1 MTFRLVREQ
10 AAEGVPA
17 AVACRV
23 LKVSESG
30 YHAARS
36 RPPSR
41 RETADHA
48 LISTLREIHRDSRG
62 TYGVRR
68 VHAELRL
75 GRHLTIGHGRVERLM
90 RQAGL
95 QGVHHRRW
103 RRSGGNRLPAVFQ
116 DHVQRQ
122 FVADRP
128 DKLWVTDITQHRT
141 GEGWV
146 YCAAVIDVFSRR
158 CVGWSIADHLPTEL
172 VIDAVD
178 MARIRRRPEGTV
190 LHSDRGTQGG
200 FNWSS
205 QHHEFVEVSVGSS
218 SAGSRSGAA
227 SETSIAGASEVHT
240 ARGCSVLERDR
251 EGAIA
256 RGSICRCWRGAG
268 SGWPMVPQRWRHATV
283 RYECATLGPLPVFLG
298 A

>member
-1 MTFRLVREQ
+1 MTFRLVRDL

-30 YHAARS
+30 YHAAKS

-41 RETADHA
+41 RETADKA
-48 LISTLREIHRDSRG
+48 LTATLHEIHHDSRG

-103 RRSGGNRLPAVFQ
+103 RRSGGNRLPAPFQ
-116 DHVQRQ
+116 DHVQRK

-158 CVGWSIADHLPTEL
+158 CVGWSIADHLRTEL

-190 LHSDRGTQGG
+190 LHSDRGTQFTSWLFGTRMREAGLMGSMGKVASAYDNALMESFWGSMQIELLDRRAWSTRRELATAMFEWIEG
-200 FNWSS
+200 FYNRRRRHSALGYLS
-205 QHHEFVEVSVGSS
+205 PDEFETLHKS
-218 SAGSRSGAA
+218 AA
-227 SETSIAGASEVHT
+227 SAA
-240 ARGCSVLERDR
+240 
-251 EGAIA
+251 
-256 RGSICRCWRGAG
+256 
-268 SGWPMVPQRWRHATV
+268 
-283 RYECATLGPLPVFLG
+283 
-298 A
+298 

>member
-1 MTFRLVREQ
+1 MTFRLVRDL

-23 LKVSESG
+23 LHVSESG
-30 YHAARS
+30 YHAAKS

-41 RETADHA
+41 RETADKA
-48 LISTLREIHRDSRG
+48 LTATLHEIHHDSRG

-158 CVGWSIADHLPTEL
+158 CVGWSIADHLRTEL
-172 VIDAVD
+172 VLDAVD

-190 LHSDRGTQGG
+190 LHSDRGTQFTSWLFGTRMREAGLMGSMGKVASAYDNALMESFWGSMQIELLDRRAWSTRRELATAMFEWIEG
-200 FNWSS
+200 FYNRRRRHSALGYLS
-205 QHHEFVEVSVGSS
+205 PDEFETLHKS
-218 SAGSRSGAA
+218 AA
-227 SETSIAGASEVHT
+227 SAA
-240 ARGCSVLERDR
+240 
-251 EGAIA
+251 
-256 RGSICRCWRGAG
+256 
-268 SGWPMVPQRWRHATV
+268 
-283 RYECATLGPLPVFLG
+283 
-298 A
+298 

>member
-1 MTFRLVREQ
+1 MTFRLVRDL

-23 LKVSESG
+23 LHVSESG

-41 RETADHA
+41 RETADLA
-48 LISTLREIHRDSRG
+48 LISTLREIHHDSRG
-62 TYGVRR
+62 TYGIRR

-158 CVGWSIADHLPTEL
+158 CVGWSIADHLRTEL
-172 VIDAVD
+172 VLDAVD

-190 LHSDRGTQGG
+190 LHSDRGTQFTSWLFGTRMREAGLMGSMGKVASAYDNALMESFWGSMQIELLDRRAWSTRRELATAMFEWIEG
-200 FNWSS
+200 FYNRRRRHSALGYLS
-205 QHHEFVEVSVGSS
+205 PDEFETLHK
-218 SAGSRSGAA
+218 SAVTAA
-227 SETSIAGASEVHT
+227 
-240 ARGCSVLERDR
+240 
-251 EGAIA
+251 
-256 RGSICRCWRGAG
+256 
-268 SGWPMVPQRWRHATV
+268 
-283 RYECATLGPLPVFLG
+283 
-298 A
+298 

>member
-1 MTFRLVREQ
+1 MTFRLVREL

-41 RETADHA
+41 RETADKA
-48 LISTLREIHRDSRG
+48 LTATLHEIHRDSRG

-75 GRHLTIGHGRVERLM
+75 GRHLAVGHGRVERLM

-103 RRSGGNRLPAVFQ
+103 RRSGGSRLPAPFQ

-158 CVGWSIADHLPTEL
+158 CVGWSIADHLRTEL
-172 VIDAVD
+172 VLDAVD

-190 LHSDRGTQGG
+190 LHSDRGAQFTSWLFGTRMREAGLMGSMGKVASAYDNALMESFWGSMQIELLDRRAWSTRRELATAMFEWIEG
-200 FNWSS
+200 FYNRRRRHSALGYLS
-205 QHHEFVEVSVGSS
+205 PDEFETLHK
-218 SAGSRSGAA
+218 SAATAA
-227 SETSIAGASEVHT
+227 
-240 ARGCSVLERDR
+240 
-251 EGAIA
+251 
-256 RGSICRCWRGAG
+256 
-268 SGWPMVPQRWRHATV
+268 
-283 RYECATLGPLPVFLG
+283 
-298 A
+298 

>member
-1 MTFRLVREQ
+1 MTFRLVRDL

-103 RRSGGNRLPAVFQ
+103 RRSGGNRLPAPFQ
-116 DHVQRQ
+116 DHVQRK

-158 CVGWSIADHLPTEL
+158 CVGWSIADHLRTEL

-190 LHSDRGTQGG
+190 LHSDRGTQFTSWLFGTRMREAGLMGSMGKVASAYDNALMESFWGSMQIELLDRRAWSTRRELATAMFEWIEG
-200 FNWSS
+200 FYNRRRRHSALGYLS
-205 QHHEFVEVSVGSS
+205 PDEFETLHKS
-218 SAGSRSGAA
+218 AA
-227 SETSIAGASEVHT
+227 SAA
-240 ARGCSVLERDR
+240 
-251 EGAIA
+251 
-256 RGSICRCWRGAG
+256 
-268 SGWPMVPQRWRHATV
+268 
-283 RYECATLGPLPVFLG
+283 
-298 A
+298 

>member
-1 MTFRLVREQ
+1 MTFRLVRDL

-23 LKVSESG
+23 LHVSESG

-158 CVGWSIADHLPTEL
+158 CVGWSIADHLRTEL
-172 VIDAVD
+172 VLDAVD

-190 LHSDRGTQGG
+190 LHSDRGTQFTSWLFGTRMREAGLMGSMGKVASAYDNALMESFWGSMQIELLDRRAWSTRRELATAMFEWIEG
-200 FNWSS
+200 FYNRRRRHSALGYLS
-205 QHHEFVEVSVGSS
+205 PDEFETLHK
-218 SAGSRSGAA
+218 SAVTAA
-227 SETSIAGASEVHT
+227 
-240 ARGCSVLERDR
+240 
-251 EGAIA
+251 
-256 RGSICRCWRGAG
+256 
-268 SGWPMVPQRWRHATV
+268 
-283 RYECATLGPLPVFLG
+283 
-298 A
+298 

>member
-1 MTFRLVREQ
+1 MTFRLVREL

-30 YHAARS
+30 YHAAKS

-41 RETADHA
+41 RDASDQA
-48 LISTLREIHRDSRG
+48 LTSVLHEIHRDSRG

-75 GRHLTIGHGRVERLM
+75 
-90 RQAGL
+90 
-95 QGVHHRRW
+95 
-103 RRSGGNRLPAVFQ
+103 
-116 DHVQRQ
+116 
-122 FVADRP
+122 

-158 CVGWSIADHLPTEL
+158 CVGWSIADHLRTEL
-172 VIDAVD
+172 VLDAVD

-190 LHSDRGTQGG
+190 LHSDRGTQFTSWLFGTRMREAGLMGSMGKVASAYDNALMESFWGSMQIELLDRRAWATRSELATAMFEWIEG
-200 FNWSS
+200 FYNRRRRHSALGYLS
-205 QHHEFVEVSVGSS
+205 PDEFETLHK
-218 SAGSRSGAA
+218 SAAVAA
-227 SETSIAGASEVHT
+227 
-240 ARGCSVLERDR
+240 
-251 EGAIA
+251 
-256 RGSICRCWRGAG
+256 
-268 SGWPMVPQRWRHATV
+268 
-283 RYECATLGPLPVFLG
+283 
-298 A
+298 

>member
-1 MTFRLVREQ
+1 MTFRLVRDL

-23 LKVSESG
+23 LHVSESG

-75 GRHLTIGHGRVERLM
+75 GRQLTIGHGRVERLM

-158 CVGWSIADHLPTEL
+158 CVGWSIADHLRTEL
-172 VIDAVD
+172 VLDAVD

-190 LHSDRGTQGG
+190 LHSDRGAQFTSWLFGTRMREAGLMGSMGKVASAYDNALMESFWGSMQIELLDRRAWGTRRELATAMFEWIEG
-200 FNWSS
+200 FYNRRRRHSALGYLS
-205 QHHEFVEVSVGSS
+205 PDEFETLHK
-218 SAGSRSGAA
+218 SAVTAA
-227 SETSIAGASEVHT
+227 
-240 ARGCSVLERDR
+240 
-251 EGAIA
+251 
-256 RGSICRCWRGAG
+256 
-268 SGWPMVPQRWRHATV
+268 
-283 RYECATLGPLPVFLG
+283 
-298 A
+298 

>member
-1 MTFRLVREQ
+1 MTFRLVRDL

-75 GRHLTIGHGRVERLM
+75 GRQLTIGHGRVERLM

-158 CVGWSIADHLPTEL
+158 CVGWSIADHLRTEL
-172 VIDAVD
+172 VLDAVD

-190 LHSDRGTQGG
+190 LHSDRGTQFTSWLFGTRMREAGLMGSMGKVASAYDNALMESFWGSMQIELLDRRAWGTRRELATAMFEWIEG
-200 FNWSS
+200 FYNRRRRHSALGYLS
-205 QHHEFVEVSVGSS
+205 PDEFETLHKS
-218 SAGSRSGAA
+218 AA
-227 SETSIAGASEVHT
+227 SAA
-240 ARGCSVLERDR
+240 
-251 EGAIA
+251 
-256 RGSICRCWRGAG
+256 
-268 SGWPMVPQRWRHATV
+268 
-283 RYECATLGPLPVFLG
+283 
-298 A
+298 

>member
-1 MTFRLVREQ
+1 MTFRLVRDL

-75 GRHLTIGHGRVERLM
+75 GRQLTIGHGRVERLM

-158 CVGWSIADHLPTEL
+158 CVGWSIADHLRTEL
-172 VIDAVD
+172 VLDAVD
-178 MARIRRRPEGTV
+178 MACIRRRPEGTV
-190 LHSDRGTQGG
+190 LHSGRGTQSTSWLFGTLMREAGLMGSMGKVASAYDNALMESFWGSMQIELLDRRAWGTRRELATAMFEWIEG
-200 FNWSS
+200 FYNRRRRHSALGYLS
-205 QHHEFVEVSVGSS
+205 PDEFETLHKS
-218 SAGSRSGAA
+218 AA
-227 SETSIAGASEVHT
+227 SAA
-240 ARGCSVLERDR
+240 
-251 EGAIA
+251 
-256 RGSICRCWRGAG
+256 
-268 SGWPMVPQRWRHATV
+268 
-283 RYECATLGPLPVFLG
+283 
-298 A
+298 

>member
-1 MTFRLVREQ
+1 MTFRLVRDL

-23 LKVSESG
+23 LHVSESG
-30 YHAARS
+30 YHAAKS

-41 RETADHA
+41 RETADKA
-48 LISTLREIHRDSRG
+48 LTATLHEIHRDSRG

-128 DKLWVTDITQHRT
+128 DTLWVTDITQHRT

-158 CVGWSIADHLPTEL
+158 CVGWSIADHLRTEL
-172 VIDAVD
+172 VLDAVD

-190 LHSDRGTQGG
+190 LHSDRGTQFTSWLFGTRMREAG
-200 FNWSS
+200 LM
-205 QHHEFVEVSVGSS
+205 GSMGKVA
-218 SAGSRSGAA
+218 SA
-227 SETSIAGASEVHT
+227 
-240 ARGCSVLERDR
+240 
-251 EGAIA
+251 
-256 RGSICRCWRGAG
+256 
-268 SGWPMVPQRWRHATV
+268 
-283 RYECATLGPLPVFLG
+283 
-298 A
+298 

>member
-1 MTFRLVREQ
+1 MTFRLVRDL

-75 GRHLTIGHGRVERLM
+75 GRQLTIGHGRVERLM

-158 CVGWSIADHLPTEL
+158 CVGWSIADHLRTEL
-172 VIDAVD
+172 VLDAVD

-190 LHSDRGTQGG
+190 LHSDRGTQFTSWLFGTRMREAGLMGSMGKVASAYDNALMESFWGSMQIELLDRRAWGMRRELATAMFEWIEG
-200 FNWSS
+200 FYNRRRRHSALGYLS
-205 QHHEFVEVSVGSS
+205 PDEFETLHKS
-218 SAGSRSGAA
+218 AA
-227 SETSIAGASEVHT
+227 SAA
-240 ARGCSVLERDR
+240 
-251 EGAIA
+251 
-256 RGSICRCWRGAG
+256 
-268 SGWPMVPQRWRHATV
+268 
-283 RYECATLGPLPVFLG
+283 
-298 A
+298 

>member
-1 MTFRLVREQ
+1 MTFRLVREL

-30 YHAARS
+30 YHAAKS

-41 RETADHA
+41 RDASDQA
-48 LISTLREIHRDSRG
+48 LTSVLHEIHRDSRG

-75 GRHLTIGHGRVERLM
+75 GRHLAVGHGRVERLM

-103 RRSGGNRLPAVFQ
+103 RRSGGSRLPAPFQ

-122 FVADRP
+122 FVADQP

-158 CVGWSIADHLPTEL
+158 CVGWSIADHLRTEL
-172 VIDAVD
+172 VLDAVD

-190 LHSDRGTQGG
+190 LHSDRGTQFTSWLFGTRMRVK
-200 FNWSS
+200 SL
-205 QHHEFVEVSVGSS
+205 EVV
-218 SAGSRSGAA
+218 
-227 SETSIAGASEVHT
+227 
-240 ARGCSVLERDR
+240 
-251 EGAIA
+251 
-256 RGSICRCWRGAG
+256 
-268 SGWPMVPQRWRHATV
+268 
-283 RYECATLGPLPVFLG
+283 
-298 A
+298 

>member
-1 MTFRLVREQ
+1 MTFRLVREL

-30 YHAARS
+30 YHAARERS
-36 RPPSR
+36 PSR
-41 RETADHA
+41 REVADRA
-48 LISTLREIHRDSRG
+48 LTETLREIHRDSRG

-75 GRHLTIGHGRVERLM
+75 GRHLAVGHGRVERLM

-103 RRSGGNRLPAVFQ
+103 RRSGGSRLPAVFE
-116 DHVQRQ
+116 DHVKRH
-122 FVADRP
+122 FVADQP

-158 CVGWSIADHLPTEL
+158 CVGWSIADHLRTEL
-172 VIDAVD
+172 VLDAVD

-190 LHSDRGTQGG
+190 LHSDRGTQFTSWLFGTRMRQAGLMGSMGKVASAYDNALMESFWGSMQNELLDRRAWATRAELATAIFEWIEG
-200 FNWSS
+200 FYNRRRRHSPLDYLS
-205 QHHEFVEVSVGSS
+205 PDEFETLHK
-218 SAGSRSGAA
+218 SAAA
-227 SETSIAGASEVHT
+227 AA
-240 ARGCSVLERDR
+240 
-251 EGAIA
+251 
-256 RGSICRCWRGAG
+256 
-268 SGWPMVPQRWRHATV
+268 
-283 RYECATLGPLPVFLG
+283 
-298 A
+298 